1 MERTEQAVPVQQSKG
16 GKRVAKGDGSALK
29 AGLLAAGITAGILGA
44 AYLGLCAYAANQD
57 TIWKNTSVLGQ
68 DLGGLTVPEAAQKL
82 EAALPELDVGVYFH
96 QHGAPCNSHEGEPDA
111 KIPFSELDIRI
122 DPNEK
127 AQYAFDCNAAT
138 DPASFLTAG
147 WRYFSNQMS
156 NQRHSLYTIPAAED
170 INYSAQTVAAKK
182 YADAF
187 TVHAQDT
194 AYELTDSSVLVTTAE
209 DGRLV
214 SPQELESQLGQ
225 SLFIHSSDLTI
236 DVPYS
241 VDPAEVR
248 TAQQLHDEIA
258 GEMKN
263 AGYDAATDTIIPE
276 RVGADFDVAAAQALM
291 DAAAPGETVEI
302 PAEIQRPA
310 VTAEELRAVLFRDVL
325 GSAKTH
331 VSGTAA
337 RISNVKLASAAVNG
351 TILNPGDVFSYN
363 ETTGQRTTAKGY
375 RPAPA
380 YVAGETVDEV
390 GGGVCQP
397 SSTLY
402 LACLNSNLEIVERYA
417 HRYVPAYIGK
427 GMDATVSWGG
437 PDYKFRNDTDYPIK
451 IEAVYD
457 KGYLTM
463 NIYGTK
469 TDDIT
474 VKMVYEHISTTPFE
488 VVYEDDPTLAPGE
501 EKVKTTPYTGYKGR
515 TYRNL
520 YDGDGKL
527 ISSTYEDTSTYRVR
541 NKVIL
546 RGPTAESGVPAIGG
560 LPFTDPE
567 PVDPGVLNPGEAA
580 DPAGPD
586 VFEPAFAGGEN
597 DAVQQEPV
605 GIPGLPTLD
614 PLTPEG

>member
-16 GKRVAKGDGSALK
+16 GKRVAKGDGSALR

-44 AYLGLCAYAANQD
+44 AYLGLCAYAVNKE
-57 TIWKNTSVLGQ
+57 TIWKNTSTLGQ
-68 DLGGLTVPEAAQKL
+68 DLGGLTVAEAAQKL
-82 EAALPELDVGVYFH
+82 EAALPETKIGVYSYDAADPYRERETVEGTDFIYIPVTDLGGTVDTRKLA
-96 QHGAPCNSHEGEPDA
+96 QEAYDQNVRDSFFTAGARYLSHSGVAFGGAGFVSPDRSAVDDAVETADSALSWEASDTTHTIEGE
-111 KIPFSELDIRI
+111 KL
-122 DPNEK
+122 
-127 AQYAFDCNAAT
+127 
-138 DPASFLTAG
+138 
-147 WRYFSNQMS
+147 
-156 NQRHSLYTIPAAED
+156 
-170 INYSAQTVAAKK
+170 
-182 YADAF
+182 
-187 TVHAQDT
+187 
-194 AYELTDSSVLVTTAE
+194 LVTMAR
-209 DGRLV
+209 DGRVLNTD
-214 SPQELESQLGQ
+214 QLRDQLQNGAWT
-225 SLFIHSSDLTI
+225 LDLTLS
-236 DVPYS
+236 VPYT
-241 VDPAEVR
+241 VTPGRNE
-248 TAQQLHDEIA
+248 TAQEIHDEIA

-276 RVGADFDVAAAQALM
+276 QVGADFDAAAAQALM

-302 PAEIQRPA
+302 PAEIQQPS
-310 VTAEELRAVLFRDVL
+310 VTAEELKAVLFRDVL

-380 YVAGETVDEV
+380 YVGGETVDEV

-463 NIYGTK
+463 SIYGTK

-527 ISSTYEDTSTYRVR
+527 ISSTYEDTSTYRAR

-546 RGPTAESGVPAIGG
+546 RGPAAESGVPAAGG

-567 PVDPGVLNPGEAA
+567 PVDPGALNPIVPDPGEAA
-580 DPAGPD
+580 DPD
-586 VFEPAFAGGEN
+586 IFEPAFSGGEGN
-597 DAVQQEPV
+597 PIQQEPA

-614 PLTPEG
+614 PLIPEG

>member
-1 MERTEQAVPVQQSKG
+1 MEETVSIQQNKG
-16 GKRVAKGDGSALK
+16 GKRVAKGGGWKVPLIA
-29 AGLLAAGITAGILGA
+29 AGLTVGILGG
-44 AYLGLCAYAANQD
+44 AYLGLCAYAANKE

-68 DLGGLTVPEAAQKL
+68 DLGGLTVSQAARKL
-82 EAALPELDVGVYFH
+82 DAALPNLRIGVY
-96 QHGAPCNSHEGEPDA
+96 AYDAADPNAERKTVEGTDFVYVPV
-111 KIPFSELDIRI
+111 SELGGTVDTRELAEEVY
-122 DPNEK
+122 DQN
-127 AQYAFDCNAAT
+127 AQGN
-138 DPASFLTAG
+138 FLTAG
-147 WRYFSNQMS
+147 ARYLSRSGTVFHGEGYASPDPVAVEDAVETVDS
-156 NQRHSLYTIPAAED
+156 ALSWEATDTTHTIEGD
-170 INYSAQTVAAKK
+170 K
-182 YADAF
+182 
-187 TVHAQDT
+187 
-194 AYELTDSSVLVTTAE
+194 LLVTMAK
-209 DGRLV
+209 DGRALDTG
-214 SPQELESQLGQ
+214 QLRDRLQ
-225 SLFIHSSDLTI
+225 SGAWTADLTI
-236 DVPYS
+236 SVPYTVTPS
-241 VDPAEVR
+241 RDE
-248 TAQQLHDEIA
+248 TAQEIHDDIA

-263 AGYDAATDTIIPE
+263 AGYDAATDTITPE
-276 RVGADFDVAAAQALM
+276 QVGAGFDVAAAQALM

-302 PAEIQRPA
+302 PAEIRQPA
-310 VTAEELRAVLFRDVL
+310 VTAEQLEAVLFRDLL
-325 GSAKTH
+325 GAAKTH

-337 RISNVKLASAAVNG
+337 RISNVKLASSVVNG
-351 TILNPGDVFSYN
+351 TVLNPGDVFSYN

-375 RPAPA
+375 LPAPA

-437 PDYKFRNDTDYPIK
+437 PDYKFRNNTEYPIK

-457 KGYLTM
+457 SGYLTM

-474 VKMVYEHISTTPFE
+474 VEMVYEPISSTPFE

-527 ISSTYEDTSTYRVR
+527 ISSTYEATSDYKVR

-546 RGPTAESGVPAIGG
+546 RGPAEDVPAMGV
-560 LPFTDPE
+560 LPGQDPTQII
-567 PVDPGVLNPGEAA
+567 PVDPDPGAAA
-580 DPAGPD
+580 DPGTVTD
-586 VFEPAFAGGEN
+586 
-597 DAVQQEPV
+597 
-605 GIPGLPTLD
+605 PGLTID
-614 PLTPEG
+614 PGTAENPGGSIDIDTGLPVLVIPDLPPDEGI